1 MGPTPKRLTMIEFVD
16 TFSLPVLFAIVLA
29 SAVVIG
35 VAGTR
40 LVYVVEGISHK
51 TGLGD
56 AISGALF
63 IGIATSLS
71 GSVLSISAAWEGHTG
86 LAISNAAGGIVV
98 QTFFL
103 VIGDLLYR
111 GANIEHAAASVENT
125 MQAALSILL
134 MAAALFFHFGPE
146 VTLFGVHPGSIA
158 LIAIYV
164 TGLHVIRQSHAYP
177 QWIAR
182 RSSLTRDEERRE
194 PRLDEPPG
202 KLMVR
207 FLFLALI
214 LVVTGL
220 VLSRATLALSAQT
233 GISEN
238 VLGALLTS
246 TLTSLPELVT
256 MITAIRRGALTLA
269 VGNIIG
275 GNTFDVLFLSASDT
289 AFRDG
294 SLFHAMTGHHLLI
307 IVTGIGMT
315 AILTLGLLRRER
327 TGPAAIGLES
337 VAVAGV
343 FLLFTVVLL
352 SMD

>member
-1 MGPTPKRLTMIEFVD
+1 MTEIVESFP
-16 TFSLPVLFAIVLA
+16 LPVLIATVVL
-29 SAVVIG
+29 SAAVIG

-40 LVYVVEGISHK
+40 LVFVVESISQK

-56 AISGALF
+56 AISGALL

-71 GSVLSISAAWEGHTG
+71 GSVLSISAAGDGHTG

-111 GANIEHAAASVENT
+111 GANIEHAAASLENT
-125 MQAALSILL
+125 MQAVLSILL
-134 MAAALFFHFGPE
+134 MAAVLFFHFGPDMA
-146 VTLFGVHPGSIA
+146 LFGVHPGSIV
-158 LIAIYV
+158 LIAIYI
-164 TGLHVIRQSHAYP
+164 TGLHVIRQSHEFP

-182 RSSLTRDEERRE
+182 RSALTRDDERRQSR
-194 PRLDEPPG
+194 PDDSSRRL
-202 KLMVR
+202 LVR
-207 FLFLALI
+207 FLFLALV
-214 LVVTGL
+214 LVITGL
-220 VLSRATLALSAQT
+220 VLTRATVALSVRT
-233 GISEN
+233 GISES

-256 MITAIRRGALTLA
+256 MITAIRHGALTLA

-275 GNTFDVLFLSASDT
+275 GNTFDVLFLSAADV

-294 SLFHAMTGHHLLI
+294 SLFHAMTDRHLLI
-307 IVTGIGMT
+307 VATGIVMT
-315 AILTLGLLRRER
+315 AILALGLLRREK

-337 VAVAGV
+337 VSVAGV
-343 FLLFTVVLL
+343 FVLFIVLL
-352 SMD
+352 LTMD

>member
-1 MGPTPKRLTMIEFVD
+1 VIETIETLSF
-16 TFSLPVLFAIVLA
+16 PVLLAIVIA

-40 LVYVVEGISHK
+40 LVYVVESISRK

-86 LAISNAAGGIVV
+86 LAISNAAGGIVI

-111 GANIEHAAASVENT
+111 RANIEHAAASLENT
-125 MQAALSILL
+125 MQAGLSILL
-134 MAAALFFHFGPE
+134 MAAVLFFHFGPE
-146 VTLFGVHPGSIA
+146 MAFFGVHPGSIL

-177 QWIAR
+177 QWFAR
-182 RSSLTRDEERRE
+182 RSPQTRDDDSRA
-194 PRLDEPPG
+194 PRLDESIG
-202 KLMVR
+202 KLLIRFMV
-207 FLFLALI
+207 LALV

-220 VLSRATLALSAQT
+220 VLTRATVALSVQT
-233 GISEN
+233 GISES

-256 MITAIRRGALTLA
+256 MITAIRQGALTLA

-275 GNTFDVLFLSASDT
+275 GNTFDVLFMSASDV
-289 AFRDG
+289 AYRDG
-294 SLFHAMTGHHLLI
+294 SLFHAMTGQHLLI
-307 IVTGIGMT
+307 VVTGICMT
-315 AILTLGLLRRER
+315 AILTLGLLRREKV
-327 TGPAAIGLES
+327 GPVSIGLES

-343 FLLFTVVLL
+343 FLLFIAALL
-352 SMD
+352 TMN

>member
-1 MGPTPKRLTMIEFVD
+1 MLEQ
-16 TFSLPVLFAIVLA
+16 LPLPALVAVVLI
-29 SAVVIG
+29 SAAVIG

-40 LVYVVEGISHK
+40 IVFVVESISQK
-51 TGLGD
+51 SGLGD
-56 AISGALF
+56 ALSGALF

-71 GSVLSISAAWEGHTG
+71 GSVLSISAASEGHTG
-86 LAISNAAGGIVV
+86 LAISNATGGIVV

-111 GANIEHAAASVENT
+111 GANIEHAAASLENT

-134 MAAALFFHFGPE
+134 MAAVLFFHFGPE
-146 VTLFGVHPGSIA
+146 LTLFGVHPGSIA
-158 LIAIYV
+158 LVAIYI
-164 TGLHVIRQSHAYP
+164 TGLYVIRQSHENP

-182 RSSLTRDEERRE
+182 RSSLTRDAESRE
-194 PRLDEPPG
+194 TMPGETLG
-202 KLMVR
+202 KLLIR
-207 FLFLALI
+207 FVLLALV

-220 VLSRATLALSAQT
+220 ALTRTTVALSLQT
-233 GISEN
+233 GISES

-275 GNTFDVLFLSASDT
+275 GNTFDVLFLAAADV

-294 SLFHAMTGHHLLI
+294 SLFHAMTTQHLLI
-307 IVTGIGMT
+307 VVTAIGMT
-315 AILTLGLLRRER
+315 AILTLGLLRREK
-327 TGPAAIGLES
+327 TGPVSIGLES
-337 VAVAGV
+337 VSVACV
-343 FLLFTVVLL
+343 FLLFIVMLL
-352 SMD
+352 TTN

>member
-1 MGPTPKRLTMIEFVD
+1 MIEIIE
-16 TFSLPVLFAIVLA
+16 TLPLPALFAVVLL

-40 LVYVVEGISHK
+40 IVFVVESISQK
-51 TGLGD
+51 SGLGD

-71 GSVLSISAAWEGHTG
+71 GSVLSISAASEGHTG
-86 LAISNAAGGIVV
+86 LAISNATGGIVV

-111 GANIEHAAASVENT
+111 RANIEHAAASLENT
-125 MQAALSILL
+125 MQATLSILL
-134 MAAALFFHFGPE
+134 MAAVLFFFFAPELAFFGI
-146 VTLFGVHPGSIA
+146 HPGSF
-158 LIAIYV
+158 LLVAIYI
-164 TGLHVIRQSHAYP
+164 TGLVVIRQSHDYP

-182 RSSLTRDEERRE
+182 RSPETRDDESRE
-194 PRLDEPPG
+194 SMPNETFG
-202 KLMVR
+202 KLLIR
-207 FLFLALI
+207 FSLLALL
-214 LVVTGL
+214 LVATGL
-220 VLSRATLALSAQT
+220 VLARATVALSSQT

-275 GNTFDVLFLSASDT
+275 GNTFDVLFLSAADV
-289 AFRDG
+289 AYRDG
-294 SLFHAMTGHHLLI
+294 SLFHTMTGEHLLI
-307 IVTGIGMT
+307 LVTAICMT
-315 AILTLGLLRRER
+315 AILTLGLLRREK

-337 VAVAGV
+337 VAVACV
-343 FLLFTVVLL
+343 FAVFAVVLL
-352 SMD
+352 AMD